1 MAALD
6 GIAGT
11 VKPGGFLDLGRV
23 GEVLCERLAQR
34 RAEIAAQVQTGD
46 IYVHLAEDLFQCIQ
60 DAGCGINERSVHV
73 E

>member
-11 VKPGGFLDLGRV
+11 VEPGGFLDLGRV

-34 RAEIAAQVQTGD
+34 RAKIAAQVHTGD